1 MRFSPYKVQTAQAE
15 AYATKFQTEDISQKI
30 ESSMRVAILTISDSV
45 SRGTHKDASGPDLR
59 ARCERLSWDV
69 VSTEILPDDPWTIR
83 DRLMSLADT
92 NTADLILTTG
102 GTGIGPRDSTPEA
115 TMEACHKLLPGI
127 SELMR
132 EEGRKKTPR
141 AALSRAVAGVRGRTL
156 IVNLPG
162 SPRGAVESFDAIA
175 DLLPHAI
182 QVLGGAR
189 HD

>member
-1 MRFSPYKVQTAQAE
+1 
-15 AYATKFQTEDISQKI
+15 
-30 ESSMRVAILTISDSV
+30 MRVAILTISDSV
-45 SRGTHKDASGPDLR
+45 SRGTHKDASGPGLR
-59 ARCERLSWDV
+59 ERCAQLHWDV
-69 VSTEILPDDPWTIR
+69 VVEAVLADEPEAIR
-83 DRLMSLADT
+83 DRLVSLADSAA
-92 NTADLILTTG
+92 ADLILTTG

-115 TMEACHKLLPGI
+115 TVEACKKLLPGI

-141 AALSRAVAGVRGRTL
+141 AVLSRAVAGVRGSTL

-162 SPRGAVESFDAIA
+162 SPRGALESLDVIA
-175 DLLPHAI
+175 NLIPHAL

>member
-1 MRFSPYKVQTAQAE
+1 
-15 AYATKFQTEDISQKI
+15 
-30 ESSMRVAILTISDSV
+30 MRVAILTISDSV

-59 ARCERLSWDV
+59 ARCVQLNWEV
-69 VSTEILPDDPWTIR
+69 VSTEVFPDEPAAIR
-83 DRLMSLADT
+83 DRLLSLAD
-92 NTADLILTTG
+92 NGIADLILTTG

-115 TMEACHKLLPGI
+115 TTEACHKLLPGI
-127 SELMR
+127 AELMR
-132 EEGRKKTPR
+132 DEGRKKTPR
-141 AALSRAVAGVRGRTL
+141 AVLSRAVAGIRGRTI

-175 DLLPHAI
+175 DLLPHAL